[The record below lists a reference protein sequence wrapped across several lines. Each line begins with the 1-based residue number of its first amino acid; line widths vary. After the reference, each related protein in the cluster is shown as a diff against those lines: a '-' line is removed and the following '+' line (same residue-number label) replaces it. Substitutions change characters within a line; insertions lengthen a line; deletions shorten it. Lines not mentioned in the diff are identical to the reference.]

1 MIKNMEDVYKRYNN
15 NDAYQLEWSALQH
28 KLNDI
33 NGNCS
38 VMQKPVTVK
47 LVNRYNAVQFSN
59 SKVYMT
65 DNKKSGKDRAISLV
79 VILDDNIDN

>member
-1 MIKNMEDVYKRYNN
+1 MIKDIEDVYKRYDNTN
-15 NDAYQLEWSALQH
+15 AYQLKWSGLQH

-38 VMQKPVTVK
+38 VMQEPVTVK
-47 LVNRYNAVQFSN
+47 LVNRYNAVQFCN
-59 SKVYMT
+59 SKVYIT

-79 VILDDNIDN
+79 VILDDNIAN

>member
-1 MIKNMEDVYKRYNN
+1 MENVYKRYNN
-15 NDAYQLEWSALQH
+15 TNAYQLEWSGLAH
-28 KLNDI
+28 RLNDI

-38 VMQKPVTVK
+38 VMQEPVTVK
-47 LVNRYNAVQFSN
+47 LVNRYNAVQFYN

-79 VILDDNIDN
+79 VVLDDNVDD